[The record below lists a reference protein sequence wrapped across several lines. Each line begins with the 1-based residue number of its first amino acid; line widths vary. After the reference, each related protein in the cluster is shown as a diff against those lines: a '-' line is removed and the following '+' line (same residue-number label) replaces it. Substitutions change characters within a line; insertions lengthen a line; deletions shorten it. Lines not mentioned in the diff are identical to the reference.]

1 MILKE
6 IRRAA
11 LMLPQLYFDNV
22 GSHLYSFLLYIL
34 CTAPMYTLS
43 SGRVRFG
50 AFELDLSTGELR
62 SIKAPDP
69 NNRVLLR
76 EQVFQVL
83 RMLLE
88 REGKIVTREE
98 IKSGLWPNDTVVDF
112 DQSIN
117 ATIKALRRALGDSAD
132 NPRYIETLA
141 RRGYRLMVT
150 TEYLESAPGIAPGE
164 AAEAP
169 LQSSSLT
176 GKKVSHYRVLDVIGG
191 GGMGMVFKAED
202 LKLGRLVALKFL
214 PEEFAGDAFALK
226 RFEREAQTASAL
238 SHPNICTIYEIEE
251 HEGQPFIAMELL
263 QGENLRDHLS
273 ASKQKRLPLPELL
286 GISAQICD
294 GLQAAH
300 DKGIIH
306 RDVKPANIFLCKSG
320 TVKILDFGLAKLAGS
335 DVVLDSAEAVRATE
349 RATPSTESLTK
360 ALTRTG
366 TTAGTAQY
374 MSPEQVRH
382 EELDTRSDLFSFGLV
397 VYEMAC
403 GQRAFT
409 GQTLVEVHEAILHQ
423 PPAPAR
429 ARNPVLPRSLDLV
442 LAKALEKDRNRRYQS
457 ATALKDDLK
466 RITREVHPARRW
478 TRRALA
484 AGALLA
490 VGALS
495 VWRYEVYRHR
505 ITLAPTDTI
514 VLADVDNRTNDPVFD
529 DALNN
534 ALRYEM
540 EQTPYLNV
548 LGLDKAYASMGQ
560 LKLAPTTRI
569 TPGIARQICS
579 KTNSKMVV
587 SDSIADAGNRYQ
599 LEMRA
604 VDCGS
609 GATLAEEQE
618 DINSRNEVV
627 HELGVTA
634 VRLRSKLREPSDS
647 LARFNQ
653 PLEKALSAS
662 PEALQAGTQGAKL
675 YLAGDAE
682 GALKLNQQAV
692 ELDPNFALMYWR
704 MGAAYLF
711 LGNTEL
717 SAASYTHA
725 YQLRDRLTERDRLNN
740 EIDYYGRVT
749 GDWEKEYSSVLRFLE
764 VFPRDVLAH
773 ANLRAAFV
781 HLGQPDRAADEA
793 AETAR
798 LRPSPYYFGSAIQS
812 IRFASRFNEAK
823 SWLAQADTLKLDNSL
838 IRRERLIV
846 AFATGDRDNV
856 EKILKEEERGG
867 YREDFLY
874 EHSLIEIQQGR
885 FRSAE
890 RLRLQALGRTSKASN
905 ADWWVVF
912 SALEDAEVGNDVQ
925 ARRYEGKAAGSP
937 LDRNSKIALALAL
950 ARSGR
955 TAEAGKL
962 VDQISAERPED
973 TLVQHYF
980 IPTIRAAIKLRQ
992 HDPAAAIDLLR
1003 GTAKY
1008 DLAFTGSFDSVYPAY
1023 IRGLAY
1029 VGVGDGQSAVAQFRK
1044 LIDNPGFSVRHV
1056 IGPLARLQLGRAQKM
1071 MGDNASARKSYE
1083 EFLSIWKD
1091 ADADVPIYRQAKA
1104 EYAQLQKHRSPDA
1117 MTTASRSAK

>member
-1 MILKE
+1 
-6 IRRAA
+6 
-11 LMLPQLYFDNV
+11 
-22 GSHLYSFLLYIL
+22 
-34 CTAPMYTLS
+34 
-43 SGRVRFG
+43 
-50 AFELDLSTGELR
+50 
-62 SIKAPDP
+62 
-69 NNRVLLR
+69 
-76 EQVFQVL
+76 
-83 RMLLE
+83 MLLE
-88 REGKIVTREE
+88 REGKIVTRDE
-98 IKSGLWPNDTVVDF
+98 IKGRLWPNDTVVDF
-112 DQSIN
+112 DRSIN

-132 NPRYIETLA
+132 NPRYIETLG
-141 RRGYRLMVT
+141 RRGYRLMVM
-150 TEYLESAPGIAPGE
+150 TEYMESAPGISPGE
-164 AAEAP
+164 VTTQAP
-169 LQSSSLT
+169 PQSSSLT
-176 GKKVSHYRVLDVIGG
+176 GKKVSHYRVLDVIGA
-191 GGMGMVFKAED
+191 GGMGVVFKAED

-214 PEEFAGDAFALK
+214 PEEFAGDAVALK

-238 SHPNICTIYEIEE
+238 NHPNICTIYEIEE
-251 HEGQPFIAMELL
+251 HAGQPFIAMELL
-263 QGENLRDHLS
+263 QGDNLRDRLF
-273 ASKQKRLPLPELL
+273 AAKQKPLPLRELL
-286 GISAQICD
+286 QISAQICD

-306 RDVKPANIFLCKSG
+306 RDIKPANIFLCKSG

-335 DVVLDSAEAVRATE
+335 DVALERAEAAS
-349 RATPSTESLTK
+349 STESLKK

-366 TTAGTAQY
+366 TTAGTAGY

-403 GQRAFT
+403 GERAFT
-409 GQTLVEVHEAILHQ
+409 GQTLADVHQAILHQ
-423 PPAPAR
+423 PSVSAR
-429 ARNPVLPRSLDLV
+429 AHNPVLPRSLDLV
-442 LAKALEKDRNRRYQS
+442 LAKALEKDRNRRYQL
-457 ATALKDDLK
+457 ATALKDDLA
-466 RITREVHPARRW
+466 RITREVRPARRW
-478 TRRALA
+478 KRRALA
-484 AGALLA
+484 AGVLLA

-495 VWRYEVYRHR
+495 VWRYQVYRHR

-529 DALNN
+529 DALND

-540 EQTPYLNV
+540 AQTPYLNL
-548 LGLDKAYASMGQ
+548 LGSDKAYAALGQ
-560 LKLAPTTRI
+560 RKLAPATMI
-569 TPGIARQICS
+569 TPAIARQICS
-579 KTNSKMVV
+579 QTNSKMVI
-587 SDSIADAGNRYQ
+587 SDSIADAGNRYR

-604 VDCGS
+604 LDCGS

-634 VRLRSKLREPSDS
+634 VRLRSQLGEPSDS

-653 PLEKALSAS
+653 PLERALSAS
-662 PEALQAGTQGAKL
+662 LEALQAATQGGKF
-675 YLAGDAE
+675 YLAGDAQ
-682 GALKLNQQAV
+682 GALKPYQRAI
-692 ELDPNFALMYWR
+692 ELDPNFALAYWR

-717 SAASYTHA
+717 SAASYTRA
-725 YQLRDRLTERDRLNN
+725 YKLRDRLTEKNRLNN
-740 EIDYYGRVT
+740 EIDYYGWVT

-764 VFPRDVLAH
+764 MFPRDVLAH

-781 HLGQPDRAADEA
+781 HLGQPGRAADEA

-798 LRPSPYYFGSAIQS
+798 LRPSSYYFGSAIQS
-812 IRFASRFNEAK
+812 IRFASRFSEAK
-823 SWLAQADTLKLDNSL
+823 SWLAKADALKLDNSL

-856 EKILKEEERGG
+856 EKILKQEERGS

-885 FRSAE
+885 FHSAE
-890 RLRLQALGRTSKASN
+890 RLRLEALGPTSKASK
-905 ADWWVVF
+905 ADWWVVC
-912 SALEDAEVGNDVQ
+912 SALEDAEVGKDMQ
-925 ARRYEGKAAGSP
+925 ARRYESKAAGSP

-950 ARSGR
+950 ARSGQ
-955 TAEAGKL
+955 TAEAGRL
-962 VDQISAERPED
+962 ADQISAERPED

-980 IPTIRAAIKLRQ
+980 APTVRAAIKLRQ

-1003 GTAKY
+1003 GTARY
-1008 DLAFTGSFDSVYPAY
+1008 DLAFTGSFESVYPAY

-1029 VGVGDGQSAVAQFRK
+1029 LGLGDGQPAAAQFQK

-1083 EFLSIWKD
+1083 EFLNIWKD
-1091 ADADVPIYRQAKA
+1091 ADPDLPVYRQAKA
-1104 EYAQLQKHRSPDA
+1104 EYAQLQKQR
-1117 MTTASRSAK
+1117 